1 VCVYIYIYIERER
14 ERERKGYNVGGQT
27 QAIDQNFKFLLN
39 FMFFYKVNIQKK
51 KKLLPPS
58 PLKLIFSFKNF
69 FFFFY

>member
-1 VCVYIYIYIERER
+1 MCVYIYIYIERER

-51 KKLLPPS
+51 KNYCPPA
-58 PLKLIFSFKNF
+58 PLN
-69 FFFFY
+69 